1 MDTSRNILAVAGA
14 ILVLLVVVVGGGIG
28 GCAAFNSVRV
38 WNAETAGK
46 AALAQATQDRQ
57 IKTLEAK
64 AKKES
69 AIYEAEAEV
78 ERARGVA
85 QANDIIMA
93 KLGGPRNYLAYL
105 QIQALE
111 SSKAQLIYVPTESGL
126 PITEANRLHDATP
139 TN

>member
-1 MDTSRNILAVAGA
+1 MEGLKIAFGIICL
-14 ILVLLVVVVGGGIG
+14 IVLFGLLSLG
-28 GCAAFNSVRV
+28 GCATYNSVRV

-46 AALAQATQDRQ
+46 ASLAEASQNRQ

-69 AIYEAEAEV
+69 AIFEAEAEV

-111 SSKAQLIYVPTESGL
+111 SSKASLIYVPTESGL
-126 PITEANRLHDATP
+126 PITEASRLSMAP
-139 TN
+139 AQ